1 MWIMTVRMPSMAP
14 LTHIATGRS
23 GTCHFGVKLHL
34 LGSAEKRP
42 LCLLL
47 AHRDVLQCHAMSLAI
62 GGIADIGR
70 QPGLDRL
77 VANE

>member
-1 MWIMTVRMPSMAP
+1 MSRAAGTNGRYWPLAEIRDARQNVRFRGQSGHP
-14 LTHIATGRS
+14 LG
-23 GTCHFGVKLHL
+23 LN
-34 LGSAEKRP
+34 E
-42 LCLLL
+42 CLLMT
-47 AHRDVLQCHAMSLAI
+47 HRDVLQCHAMSVAI